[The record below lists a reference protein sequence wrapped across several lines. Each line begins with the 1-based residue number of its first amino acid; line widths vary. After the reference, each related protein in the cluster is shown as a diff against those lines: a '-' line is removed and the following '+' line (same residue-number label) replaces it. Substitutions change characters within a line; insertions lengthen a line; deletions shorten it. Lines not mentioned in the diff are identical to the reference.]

1 MPHVDGLAQDDS
13 LIAALSAAAA
23 GQTVFLATNPDRDA
37 IASSRSEMEA
47 GLAAIVDEDALAQ
60 FQVLLNTI
68 ELWDAERLGYSDL
81 ASWEAMRDTLSLMGF
96 VDDDGS
102 DLRDAFTNDFVAGID
117 A

>member
-1 MPHVDGLAQDDS
+1 M
-13 LIAALSAAAA
+13 
-23 GQTVFLATNPDRDA
+23 
-37 IASSRSEMEA
+37 
-47 GLAAIVDEDALAQ
+47 
-60 FQVLLNTI
+60 LLNTI